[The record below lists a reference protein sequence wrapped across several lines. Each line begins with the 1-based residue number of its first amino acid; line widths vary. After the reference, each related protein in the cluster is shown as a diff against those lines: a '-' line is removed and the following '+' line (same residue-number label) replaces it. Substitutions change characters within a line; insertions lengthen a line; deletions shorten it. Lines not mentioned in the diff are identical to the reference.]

1 MQHTSTHTIN
11 YPIRHGL
18 VENWDNMERLWQRCM
33 FKYLRCEPEEHY
45 FLLTESPLNT
55 PENREYTAEIMFETF
70 NVPGLYIAVQV
81 LRARARL
88 PESTTHTRRPSPDA
102 LSMTRSPPPHAR
114 VTVLLLPRALQ
125 AVLALAASWTSKQ
138 VKERT
143 LTGTV
148 VDSGDGVTHV
158 IPVAD
163 GYVIGSC
170 IKHIPLAGRD
180 ITSFVQKL
188 MRDRA
193 EPIPSE
199 VSRTPNTQMRAR
211 VITERARFSR
221 TSGLARG
228 GETRE
233 GNALLRVPRHGERCA
248 DPFLSSCPRRRS
260 HPDALGVPLGRRV
273 SQVRRESG
281 EIHSQLSGHE
291 GTHTRSPL
299 ACPRGRSAALT
310 THKISARGPEDH
322 RSKMELR
329 RGLRALPRAG
339 DLLQSRNLEVL
350 ALVVRRPRRCS
361 LMTARAARSQLGLH
375 NASAGGGR
383 RVHPQVSDRHAQ
395 RALQGEAARDLR
407 RAYATV
413 LRAAP
418 PRCRTSCCLAG
429 PPCSKTLAEGS
440 SAISRSGCAPLA
452 HLAGLC
458 CLPAG
463 TVITVPSTR
472 TGRSTHAAEH

>member
-45 FLLTESPLNT
+45 FLLTEPPLNT

-199 VSRTPNTQMRAR
+199 VSRTPNARMRTR
-211 VITERARFSR
+211 FVTERDRSR
-221 TSGLARG
+221 ERQDSLEVAKRVKEMHCYVCPDMAKGAPTLSFRRALVGDLIRMLSACPSGAEFLKYDENPEKYIRNYQGTKVRTRSSLA
-228 GETRE
+228 
-233 GNALLRVPRHGERCA
+233 
-248 DPFLSSCPRRRS
+248 RRRS
-260 HPDALGVPLGRRV
+260 
-273 SQVRRESG
+273 Q
-281 EIHSQLSGHE
+281 
-291 GTHTRSPL
+291 
-299 ACPRGRSAALT
+299 
-310 THKISARGPEDH
+310 
-322 RSKMELR
+322 
-329 RGLRALPRAG
+329 
-339 DLLQSRNLEVL
+339 
-350 ALVVRRPRRCS
+350 
-361 LMTARAARSQLGLH
+361 
-375 NASAGGGR
+375 
-383 RVHPQVSDRHAQ
+383 
-395 RALQGEAARDLR
+395 
-407 RAYATV
+407 
-413 LRAAP
+413 
-418 PRCRTSCCLAG
+418 
-429 PPCSKTLAEGS
+429 
-440 SAISRSGCAPLA
+440 
-452 HLAGLC
+452 
-458 CLPAG
+458 
-463 TVITVPSTR
+463 
-472 TGRSTHAAEH
+472 